1 MRNFRVSKIS
11 SEIGWVGPE
20 KGTARSSNLAP
31 YAPWPAHGRA
41 MIFKSSYYD
50 LWSPQMFSLQ
60 AYPSDGCCWFFSASD
75 HWLISDHPRPVGSA
89 HEITNWLQMDHS
101 KCQQLSKLLGLAQKF
116 VTPIDSA
123 CKKRGLNRYGQNM
136 TKPSAF
142 SLDSKFPRNHRFP
155 HRFVNWNLLGS
166 RQQLES
172 SLVLPC
178 CAGQLLRSRH
188 CALQRLWLHQWPMQ
202 LGSQNEAIQD

>member
-1 MRNFRVSKIS
+1 
-11 SEIGWVGPE
+11 
-20 KGTARSSNLAP
+20 
-31 YAPWPAHGRA
+31 
-41 MIFKSSYYD
+41 
-50 LWSPQMFSLQ
+50 MFSLQ
-60 AYPSDGCCWFFSASD
+60 AYPSDGCCCCFFFFSQWPLTNFRSSQACWFSSTWNHQLAPD
-75 HWLISDHPRPVGSA
+75 GSFQVSATLQTFRFGPEICDPHWLCSN
-89 HEITNWLQMDHS
+89 T
-101 KCQQLSKLLGLAQKF
+101 GLKS
-116 VTPIDSA
+116 IW
-123 CKKRGLNRYGQNM
+123 

-202 LGSQNEAIQD
+202 LGSQDEAIQD